1 MMMVTLCPPGSEGAS
16 YAMFTTAWNSALL
29 LAPSISSVL
38 LSIWDVSLGALKAG
52 DLSGLFKLSVL
63 TAVIQM
69 SPIMFLNWLPHSRDE
84 LLALET
90 KSLSKR
96 GHVVGGSLFVT
107 IVTLSIFYT
116 IVIGILNIVKGGES

>member
-1 MMMVTLCPPGSEGAS
+1 
-16 YAMFTTAWNSALL
+16 MFTTAWNSALL

-38 LSIWDVSLGALKAG
+38 LGIWDVSLGALKAG
-52 DLSGLFKLSVL
+52 DLTGLFKLSVL

-107 IVTLSIFYT
+107 IVTLSILYT

>member
-38 LSIWDVSLGALKAG
+38 LGIWDVSLGALKAG

-116 IVIGILNIVKGGES
+116 IVIGFLNIVKGGES